1 LTALY
6 RTRLTLFNTL
16 TARFFGSF
24 GIMRYYLIIIGLF
37 SCLFGYA
44 QTPEKKLVQFS
55 GVILN
60 TDSGTV
66 VPYVNITNRSAGN
79 QVFAANYK
87 GYFSFVAHEGDT
99 LQFSAIGYKKE
110 GIVIPRNLPDKKFTV
125 MVKMKQEIIN
135 LPTVR
140 VFPWAS
146 MDDFK
151 REFLTMKFADDDLA
165 IASKNV
171 SRESLAAMAANLP
184 RDGQEMQNLNFQN
197 NHTRLVNQNMNQRM
211 SNPLLSPFAWGALIQ
226 QIMQG
231 DKSRDKG
238 N

>member
-1 LTALY
+1 
-6 RTRLTLFNTL
+6 
-16 TARFFGSF
+16 
-24 GIMRYYLIIIGLF
+24 MRYYLTIIGLL
-37 SCLFGYA
+37 SCLFSYA
-44 QTPEKKLVQFS
+44 QMADRKLVQFS

-60 TDSGTV
+60 ADSGTV
-66 VPYVNITNRSAGN
+66 VPYVNITNISSGN
-79 QVFAANYK
+79 RVFAANYK

-99 LQFSAIGYKKE
+99 LQFSAIGYRKE
-110 GIVIPRNLPDKKFTV
+110 GIVIPSNLPDKKFTV
-125 MVKMKQEIIN
+125 MVKMKQEVIN

-146 MDDFK
+146 LDDFK

-171 SRESLAAMAANLP
+171 SRESLASMASNLP
-184 RDGQEMQNLNFQN
+184 RDGQEMYNLNFQD
-197 NHTRLVNQNMNQRM
+197 NHTRLTNQNINQRM
-211 SNPLLSPFAWGALIQ
+211 ANPLLNPFAWGALIQ
-226 QIMQG
+226 QILQG